1 MARPPL
7 PKKTVKKIREEVR
20 KGRPRYKVAAEFGA
34 TPKTVYN
41 YTDDLPRHHL
51 SPAKKAWIKRK
62 AKEGKSKYQIS
73 KELDVPYST
82 VWRILKDFPGS
93 RPGWPGIRGKPLE
106 MLQEL
111 LEKGYVLLDGEK
123 SQAYRVLKKN
133 LPIIQKVR
141 ANGKPIAFLPYK
153 KEDATRA
160 FLQSIDKKVMSYQEL
175 KSITKLFD
183 VELPRDE
190 KKRFVGRS
198 QNKRRGYDRSIESGS
213 LLRNSD
219 SLVGSYMRNY

>member
-1 MARPPL
+1 MRPPL
-7 PKKTVKKIREEVR
+7 SKDTVEKIRKEVK
-20 KGRPRYKVAAEFGA
+20 KGRPRYKVATKFGV

-41 YTDDLPRHHL
+41 YTDGLPKKHL

-73 KELDVPYST
+73 KELDVSYST
-82 VWRILKDFPGS
+82 VWRIAKDFPS
-93 RPGWPGIRGKPLE
+93 YRPGWPGIRGKPLE
-106 MLQEL
+106 MLQEF

-133 LPIIQKVR
+133 LPVIQKVR

-160 FLQSIDKKVMSYQEL
+160 LLQSIDKKVMSYQEL
-175 KSITKLFD
+175 RSITKLFD

-190 KKRFVGRS
+190 KKGFIGKFK
-198 QNKRRGYDRSIESGS
+198 NKKGGS
-213 LLRNSD
+213 ARDLEGDSSLEKSD
-219 SLVGSYMRNY
+219 SLVDFYMRNY

>member
-7 PKKTVKKIREEVR
+7 PKDTVDKIREEVR
-20 KGRPRYKVAAEFGA
+20 KGRSRYNVAAQFGV

-41 YTDDLPRHHL
+41 YTDDLPKKHL

-82 VWRILKDFPGS
+82 VWRMLKDFPS
-93 RPGWPGIRGKPLE
+93 YRPGWPGIRGKALE

-111 LEKGYVLLDGEK
+111 LEKGYVLLDVEK
-123 SQAYRVLKKN
+123 SQGYRVLKKN
-133 LPIIQKVR
+133 LPVIQKVR
-141 ANGKPIAFLPYK
+141 ANGKPVAFLPYK

-160 FLQSIDKKVMSYQEL
+160 FLQSIDKKVMSYHEL

-190 KKRFVGRS
+190 KKGFIGRF
-198 QNKRRGYDRSIESGS
+198 QNKKGGS
-213 LLRNSD
+213 ARDLEGDSSLEKSD
-219 SLVGSYMRNY
+219 SLVDFYTRNY